1 MARLPNPAAVWTA
14 NMVVPGA
21 GIALAGRM
29 AAGAALAI
37 AWGAAVAGL
46 LLGVIWPDAVGVAA
60 TIAFAVAVVGLHVAG
75 QILLFLTLC
84 AAARR
89 VADDGRNERF
99 KAALTAYLRGEY
111 DESASIS
118 EGLLRDD
125 PDDVEAAYQMGAIA
139 RRRGD
144 AATAQKWFLRA
155 QYLDD
160 EGKWDFQIGRE
171 LEALAARPAA
181 SSADAK

>member
-1 MARLPNPAAVWTA
+1 MARLPNPAAAWTA
-14 NMVVPGA
+14 NIVVPGA

-29 AAGAALAI
+29 AAGATLAI

-46 LLGVIWPDAVGVAA
+46 ALAIIWPDAVGLAA
-60 TIAFAVAVVGLHVAG
+60 TLALAVAVVGLHAAG

-89 VADDGRNERF
+89 MADEGRNDRF

-111 DESASIS
+111 DESASVC

-125 PDDVEAAYQMGAIA
+125 PDDVEAAYQLGAIA

-144 AATAQKWFLRA
+144 AAAARKWFLRA
-155 QYLDD
+155 RYLDD

-171 LEALAARPAA
+171 LEALGAKPAAA
-181 SSADAK
+181 SSESK